1 VRPSPDRDA
10 GALLDEVRAVLDAAV
25 APALRG
31 HLGGIDATAVD
42 EQGRV
47 HVRFTGACTTCA
59 YRKMTLVG
67 AVYPR
72 LAAIDGVE
80 GIACEGVPV
89 TPRELDRMLEA
100 YGMRPAPARPDRT
113 TDG

>member
-1 VRPSPDRDA
+1 VTPSPERDA
-10 GALLDEVRAVLDAAV
+10 AAVLDDVRAVLDVAV
-25 APALRG
+25 SPALRG
-31 HLGGIDATAVD
+31 HLGGIDATGVD
-42 EQGRV
+42 EEGRV

-72 LAAIDGVE
+72 LASIEGVE

-89 TPRELDRMLEA
+89 TRRELDRMLEA
-100 YGMRPAPARPDRT
+100 YGLTSPEP
-113 TDG
+113 

>member
-1 VRPSPDRDA
+1 VTPSPDRDDDA
-10 GALLDEVRAVLDAAV
+10 VLDEVEAVLDGAV
-25 APALRG
+25 RPALRG
-31 HLGGIDATAVD
+31 HLGGIDALGVD
-42 EQGRV
+42 ERGRV

-72 LAAIDGVE
+72 LAGIAGVE
-80 GIACEGVPV
+80 GIACDGVPV

-100 YGMRPAPARPDRT
+100 HGLKR
-113 TDG
+113 

>member
-1 VRPSPDRDA
+1 VNPSPDRDA
-10 GALLDEVRAVLDAAV
+10 DAVLDDVRAVIDVAV
-25 APALRG
+25 SPALRG
-31 HLGGIDATAVD
+31 HLGGIDATGVD

-89 TPRELDRMLEA
+89 TARELDRMLEV
-100 YGMRPAPARPDRT
+100 YGIRAGADRT
-113 TDG
+113 AGG